1 MKRVFGNLEIAFDI
15 MYLVSAFIIGIVFLM
30 TSSSDLHTLA
40 GIMTIILVVG
50 DSFHLIPRIKVII
63 TKNEKALRTAL
74 GRGKQITSVSMTIFY
89 LLLWQI
95 GLQISSIS
103 VLPFWNYLIYAM
115 AVLRVVLCFLPA
127 NRWVDVK
134 PPVKWGI
141 YRNIPFFIIGIMVS
155 ILFFLNRNVIIS
167 IHYMWL
173 AILLS
178 FSFYL
183 PVVLFT
189 NRNPKIGM
197 LMLPKTGCYL
207 WIISMC
213 LFL

>member
-15 MYLVSAFIIGIVFLM
+15 MYLVSAFIIGMVLLVA
-30 TSSSDLHTLA
+30 SGSGLQTLA
-40 GIMTIILVVG
+40 GIMALILVFG

-63 TKNEKALRTAL
+63 SKNEKALRAAL
-74 GRGKQITSVSMTIFY
+74 GRGKQITSVSMTVFY
-89 LLLWQI
+89 LFLWQI
-95 GLQISSIS
+95 GLQISSIP

-127 NRWVDVK
+127 NRWVDEK

-155 ILFFLNRNVIIS
+155 ILFFLNRNVIFS

>member
-1 MKRVFGNLEIAFDI
+1 MKRVFGKIEIAFDI
-15 MYLVSAFIIGIVFLM
+15 LYLLSALIMGIFLLM
-30 TSSSDLHTLA
+30 VSSSKLHMLA
-40 GIMTIILVVG
+40 GIMALILVIG
-50 DSFHLIPRIKVII
+50 DSFHLLPRIRVII
-63 TKNEKALRTAL
+63 SKNEKALRTAL
-74 GRGKQITSVSMTIFY
+74 GRGKQITSVSMTVFY

-95 GLQISSIS
+95 GLQISNIS
-103 VLPFWNYLIYAM
+103 VLPFWNYIIYVL
-115 AVLRVVLCFLPA
+115 AVLRIALCLLPW
-127 NRWVDVK
+127 NRWTDAQ

-141 YRNIPFFIIGIMVS
+141 YRNIPFFVMGLMVS
-155 ILFFLNRNVIIS
+155 ILFFLNRNVIAS
-167 IHYMWL
+167 VHYMWL

-183 PVVLFT
+183 PVVLFA

-207 WIISMC
+207 WIIGMC

>member
-15 MYLVSAFIIGIVFLM
+15 MYLVSAFIIGIVLLM
-30 TSSSDLHTLA
+30 TSSSDLHTLS

>member
-15 MYLVSAFIIGIVFLM
+15 MYLVSAFIIGIVLLM

>member
-15 MYLVSAFIIGIVFLM
+15 MYLVSAFIIGMVLLVA
-30 TSSSDLHTLA
+30 SGSGLQTLA
-40 GIMTIILVVG
+40 GIMALILVFG

-63 TKNEKALRTAL
+63 SKNEKALRAAL
-74 GRGKQITSVSMTIFY
+74 GRGKQITSVSMTVFY
-89 LLLWQI
+89 LFLWQI
-95 GLQISSIS
+95 GLQISSIP
-103 VLPFWNYLIYAM
+103 VPPYWNYLIYAM

-127 NRWVDVK
+127 NRWVDEK

-155 ILFFLNRNVIIS
+155 ILFFLNRNVIFS

>member
-15 MYLVSAFIIGIVFLM
+15 MYLVSAFIIGMVLLVA
-30 TSSSDLHTLA
+30 SGSGLQTLA
-40 GIMTIILVVG
+40 GIMALILVFG

-63 TKNEKALRTAL
+63 SKNEKALRAAL
-74 GRGKQITSVSMTIFY
+74 GCGKQITSVSMTVFY
-89 LLLWQI
+89 LFLWQI
-95 GLQISSIS
+95 GLQISSIP

-127 NRWVDVK
+127 NRWVEEN

-155 ILFFLNRNVIIS
+155 ILFFLNRNVIFS

>member
-15 MYLVSAFIIGIVFLM
+15 MYLVSAFIIGIVLLM

-74 GRGKQITSVSMTIFY
+74 GRGKQITSVSMTLFY

-95 GLQISSIS
+95 GLQISSTT
-103 VLPFWNYLIYAM
+103 VLPFWNCLIYTM

>member
-15 MYLVSAFIIGIVFLM
+15 MYLVSAFIIGIVLLM

-155 ILFFLNRNVIIS
+155 ILFFLNRNVILS

>member
-15 MYLVSAFIIGIVFLM
+15 MYLVSAFIIGMVLLVASGSGLQM
-30 TSSSDLHTLA
+30 LA
-40 GIMTIILVVG
+40 GIMALILVFG

-63 TKNEKALRTAL
+63 SKNEKALRAAL
-74 GRGKQITSVSMTIFY
+74 GRGKQITSVSMTVFY
-89 LLLWQI
+89 LFLWQI
-95 GLQISSIS
+95 GLQISSIP

-127 NRWVDVK
+127 NRWVEEN

-155 ILFFLNRNVIIS
+155 ILFFLNRNVIFS

-173 AILLS
+173 AIILS

>member
-1 MKRVFGNLEIAFDI
+1 MKRVFGNLEIAFDL
-15 MYLVSAFIIGIVFLM
+15 MYLVSAFIIGIVLLM
-30 TSSSDLHTLA
+30 TSSSDLHALA

-183 PVVLFT
+183 PVVLFA

>member
-15 MYLVSAFIIGIVFLM
+15 MYLVSAFIIGIVLLM

-95 GLQISSIS
+95 GLQISNIS

>member
-15 MYLVSAFIIGIVFLM
+15 MYLVSAFIIGIVLLM

-155 ILFFLNRNVIIS
+155 ILFFLNRNVIIG

-178 FSFYL
+178 FSFYI

>member
-30 TSSSDLHTLA
+30 TSSSDLHALA

>member
-15 MYLVSAFIIGIVFLM
+15 MYLVSAFIIGIVLLM
-30 TSSSDLHTLA
+30 TSSSDLHTQA

>member
-15 MYLVSAFIIGIVFLM
+15 MYLVSAFIIGMVLLVA
-30 TSSSDLHTLA
+30 SGSGLQTLA
-40 GIMTIILVVG
+40 GIMALILVFG

-63 TKNEKALRTAL
+63 SKNEKALRAAL
-74 GRGKQITSVSMTIFY
+74 GRGKQITSVSMTVFY
-89 LLLWQI
+89 LFLWQI
-95 GLQISSIS
+95 GLQISSIP
-103 VLPFWNYLIYAM
+103 VLPFWNYLIYAL

-127 NRWVDVK
+127 NRWVDEK
-134 PPVKWGI
+134 PSVKWGI

-155 ILFFLNRNVIIS
+155 ILFFLNRNVIFS

>member
-1 MKRVFGNLEIAFDI
+1 
-15 MYLVSAFIIGIVFLM
+15 M

>member
-15 MYLVSAFIIGIVFLM
+15 MYLVSAFIIGIVLLM
-30 TSSSDLHTLA
+30 TSSSDLHTLS

-74 GRGKQITSVSMTIFY
+74 GRGKQITSVSMTLFY

-95 GLQISSIS
+95 GLQISSTT
-103 VLPFWNYLIYAM
+103 VLPFWNCLIYAM

-155 ILFFLNRNVIIS
+155 ILFFLNRNVILS

>member
-15 MYLVSAFIIGIVFLM
+15 VYLVSAFIIGMVLLM
-30 TSSSDLHTLA
+30 ASSSGLHTLA
-40 GIMTIILVVG
+40 GIMALILVFG
-50 DSFHLIPRIKVII
+50 DSFHLIPRIQVII
-63 TKNEKALRTAL
+63 SKNEKALRAAL
-74 GRGKQITSVSMTIFY
+74 GRGKQITSVSMTVFY
-89 LLLWQI
+89 LFLWQI
-95 GLQISSIS
+95 GLQISSIP

-115 AVLRVVLCFLPA
+115 AVLRIVLCFLPA
-127 NRWVDVK
+127 NRWVEEK

-155 ILFFLNRNVIIS
+155 ILFFLNRNVIFS

>member
-15 MYLVSAFIIGIVFLM
+15 MYLVSAFIIGIVLLM

-141 YRNIPFFIIGIMVS
+141 YRNIPFFYNRNYGINTFFPEPECDNKYPLYVAGNF
-155 ILFFLNRNVIIS
+155 IQLFFLS
-167 IHYMWL
+167 
-173 AILLS
+173 S
-178 FSFYL
+178 GCSFYK
-183 PVVLFT
+183 P
-189 NRNPKIGM
+189 
-197 LMLPKTGCYL
+197 
-207 WIISMC
+207 
-213 LFL
+213 

>member
-15 MYLVSAFIIGIVFLM
+15 MYLVSAFIIGMVLLM
-30 TSSSDLHTLA
+30 ASSSGLHTLA
-40 GIMTIILVVG
+40 GIMALILVFG
-50 DSFHLIPRIKVII
+50 DSFHLIPRIQVII
-63 TKNEKALRTAL
+63 SKNEKVLRTAL
-74 GRGKQITSVSMTIFY
+74 GRGKQITSVSMTVFY
-89 LLLWQI
+89 LFLWQI
-95 GLQISSIS
+95 GLQISSIP

-115 AVLRVVLCFLPA
+115 AVLRVALCFLPA
-127 NRWVDVK
+127 NRWVEEK
-134 PPVKWGI
+134 PPVKWSI
-141 YRNIPFFIIGIMVS
+141 YRNIPFFVIGIMVS
-155 ILFFLNRNVIIS
+155 ILFFLNRNVILS

>member
-15 MYLVSAFIIGIVFLM
+15 MYLVSAFIIGMVLLM
-30 TSSSDLHTLA
+30 ASNSGLHTLA
-40 GIMTIILVVG
+40 GIMALILVFG
-50 DSFHLIPRIKVII
+50 DAFHLIPRIKVII
-63 TKNEKALRTAL
+63 SKNEKALRAAL
-74 GRGKQITSVSMTIFY
+74 GRGKQITSVSMTVFY
-89 LLLWQI
+89 LFLWQI
-95 GLQISSIS
+95 GLQISSIQ
-103 VLPFWNYLIYAM
+103 VPPFWNYLIYSM
-115 AVLRVVLCFLPA
+115 AVLRVVLCLLPA
-127 NRWVDVK
+127 NRWIDDK

-155 ILFFLNRNVIIS
+155 ILFFLNRNVISS

>member
-15 MYLVSAFIIGIVFLM
+15 MYLVSAFIIGMVLLM
-30 TSSSDLHTLA
+30 ASSSGLHTLA
-40 GIMTIILVVG
+40 GIMALILVFG

-63 TKNEKALRTAL
+63 SKNEKALRAAL
-74 GRGKQITSVSMTIFY
+74 GRGKQITSVSMTVFY
-89 LLLWQI
+89 LFLWQI
-95 GLQISSIS
+95 GLQISSIP

-115 AVLRVVLCFLPA
+115 AVLRVALCFLPA
-127 NRWVDVK
+127 NRWVEEK

-141 YRNIPFFIIGIMVS
+141 YRNIPFFVIGIMVS
-155 ILFFLNRNVIIS
+155 ILFFLNRNVILS

>member
-103 VLPFWNYLIYAM
+103 VLPFWNYLIYAL

>member
-1 MKRVFGNLEIAFDI
+1 MKRVLGNLEIAFDI
-15 MYLVSAFIIGIVFLM
+15 MYLVSAFIIGIVLLM

-74 GRGKQITSVSMTIFY
+74 GRGKQITSVSMTLFY

-95 GLQISSIS
+95 GLQISSTT
-103 VLPFWNYLIYAM
+103 VLPFWNCLIYAM

>member
-15 MYLVSAFIIGIVFLM
+15 MYLVSAFIIGMVLLM
-30 TSSSDLHTLA
+30 ASSSGLHTLA
-40 GIMTIILVVG
+40 GIMALILVFG
-50 DSFHLIPRIKVII
+50 DSFHLIPRIQVII
-63 TKNEKALRTAL
+63 SKNEKALRAAL
-74 GRGKQITSVSMTIFY
+74 GRGKQITSVSMTVFY
-89 LLLWQI
+89 LFLWQI
-95 GLQISSIS
+95 GLQISSIP

-115 AVLRVVLCFLPA
+115 AVLRIVLCFLPA
-127 NRWVDVK
+127 NRWVEEK

-155 ILFFLNRNVIIS
+155 ILFFLNRNVIFS

-178 FSFYL
+178 FSFYF

>member
-15 MYLVSAFIIGIVFLM
+15 MYLVSAFIIGIVLLM
-30 TSSSDLHTLA
+30 TSSSDLHALA

-95 GLQISSIS
+95 GLQISSTT

-115 AVLRVVLCFLPA
+115 AVLRVALCFLPA

>member
-15 MYLVSAFIIGIVFLM
+15 MYLVSAFIIGMVLLVA
-30 TSSSDLHTLA
+30 SGSGLQTLA
-40 GIMTIILVVG
+40 GIMALILVFG

-63 TKNEKALRTAL
+63 SKNEKALRAAL
-74 GRGKQITSVSMTIFY
+74 GRGKQITSVSMTVFY
-89 LLLWQI
+89 LFLWQI
-95 GLQISSIS
+95 GLQISSIP

-127 NRWVDVK
+127 NRWVEEN

-155 ILFFLNRNVIIS
+155 ILFFLNRNVIFS

>member
-15 MYLVSAFIIGIVFLM
+15 MYLVSAFIIGMVLLVA
-30 TSSSDLHTLA
+30 SGSGLQTLA
-40 GIMTIILVVG
+40 GIMALILVFG
-50 DSFHLIPRIKVII
+50 DSFHLIPRIKVIFS
-63 TKNEKALRTAL
+63 KNEKALRAAL
-74 GRGKQITSVSMTIFY
+74 GHGKQITSVSMTVFY
-89 LLLWQI
+89 LFLWQI
-95 GLQISSIS
+95 GLQISSIP
-103 VLPFWNYLIYAM
+103 VPPYWNYLIYAM

-127 NRWVDVK
+127 NRWVDEK

-155 ILFFLNRNVIIS
+155 ILFFLNRNVIFS

>member
-15 MYLVSAFIIGIVFLM
+15 MYLVSAFIIGIVLLM

-89 LLLWQI
+89 LLLRQI

>member
-15 MYLVSAFIIGIVFLM
+15 MYLVSAFIIGMVLLM
-30 TSSSDLHTLA
+30 ASSSGLHTLA
-40 GIMTIILVVG
+40 GIMALILVFG
-50 DSFHLIPRIKVII
+50 DSFHLIPRIQVII
-63 TKNEKALRTAL
+63 SKNEKVLRTAL
-74 GRGKQITSVSMTIFY
+74 GRGKQITSVSMTVFY
-89 LLLWQI
+89 LFLWQI
-95 GLQISSIS
+95 GLQISSIP
-103 VLPFWNYLIYAM
+103 VLPLWNYLIYAM
-115 AVLRVVLCFLPA
+115 AVLRVALCFLPA
-127 NRWVDVK
+127 NRWVEEK

-141 YRNIPFFIIGIMVS
+141 YRNIPFFVIGIMVS
-155 ILFFLNRNVIIS
+155 ILFFLNRNVILS

>member
-15 MYLVSAFIIGIVFLM
+15 MYLVSAFIIGMVLLVA
-30 TSSSDLHTLA
+30 SGSGLQTLA
-40 GIMTIILVVG
+40 GIMALILVFG

-63 TKNEKALRTAL
+63 SKNEKALRAAL
-74 GRGKQITSVSMTIFY
+74 GRGKQITSVSMTVFY
-89 LLLWQI
+89 LFLWQI
-95 GLQISSIS
+95 GLQISSIP
-103 VLPFWNYLIYAM
+103 VPPYWNYLIYAM

-127 NRWVDVK
+127 NRWVEEN

-155 ILFFLNRNVIIS
+155 ILFFLNRNVIFS

>member
-15 MYLVSAFIIGIVFLM
+15 MYLVSAFIIGMVLLVA
-30 TSSSDLHTLA
+30 SGSGLQTLA
-40 GIMTIILVVG
+40 GIMALILVFG

-63 TKNEKALRTAL
+63 SKNEKALRAAL
-74 GRGKQITSVSMTIFY
+74 GRGKQITSVSMTVFY
-89 LLLWQI
+89 LFLWQI
-95 GLQISSIS
+95 GLQISSIP

-127 NRWVDVK
+127 NRWVDEK

-155 ILFFLNRNVIIS
+155 ILFYLNRNVIFS

>member
-15 MYLVSAFIIGIVFLM
+15 MYLVSAFIIGIVLLM
-30 TSSSDLHTLA
+30 TSSSDLHTQA

-74 GRGKQITSVSMTIFY
+74 GRGKQITSVSMTLFY

-127 NRWVDVK
+127 NRWVNVK